1 MKEPFPSVI
10 SVFRQDRKQTWGDVI
25 DNNPEDRKEYIRKD
39 LYDELKEKLAQ
50 RLWGGWCE

>member
-39 LYDELKEKLAQ
+39 LYDELKEKLVALVG
-50 RLWGGWCE
+50 RLV